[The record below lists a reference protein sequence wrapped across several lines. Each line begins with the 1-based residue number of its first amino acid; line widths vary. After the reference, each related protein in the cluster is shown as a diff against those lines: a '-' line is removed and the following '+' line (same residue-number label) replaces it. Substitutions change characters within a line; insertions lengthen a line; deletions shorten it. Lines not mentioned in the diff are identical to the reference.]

1 MRLYRKMDMKL
12 KKWIKICLEEPK
24 RMIIH
29 TTRLLDTLFYMQSE
43 WWKLWNMEADDIITN
58 DGKVIEWELLYY
70 YK

>member
-1 MRLYRKMDMKL
+1 MRLYRKMDAKL

-29 TTRLLDTLFYMQSE
+29 TTKLLDTLFYMQSE
-43 WWKLWNMEADDIITN
+43 WWKLWDMQSDDVITN
-58 DGKVIEWELLYY
+58 DGKIIEWNLLYY

>member
-1 MRLYRKMDMKL
+1 MRLYRKMDTKL

-29 TTRLLDTLFYMQSE
+29 TTKLLDTLFYMQSE
-43 WWKLWNMEADDIITN
+43 WWKLWDMQADDIITN
-58 DGKVIEWELLYY
+58 DGKIIEWNLLYY

>member
-1 MRLYRKMDMKL
+1 MRLYRKMDVKL

-24 RMIIH
+24 RMIVH
-29 TTRLLDTLFYMQSE
+29 TTRLLDTLFYMQSL

>member
-1 MRLYRKMDMKL
+1 MRLYRKMDVKL

-29 TTRLLDTLFYMQSE
+29 TTRLLDTLFYMQSL